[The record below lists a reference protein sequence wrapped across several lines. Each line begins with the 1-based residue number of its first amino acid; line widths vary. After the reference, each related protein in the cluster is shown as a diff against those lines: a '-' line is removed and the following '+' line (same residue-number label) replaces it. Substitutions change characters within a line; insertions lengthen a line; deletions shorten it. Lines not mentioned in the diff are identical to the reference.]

1 MSDMRVSNGARWS
14 LVALVV
20 VVALIVA
27 IWPRGGEDARDDA
40 VRPGSNRP
48 TAQLERRGADSPEA
62 LAPLR
67 AAAALSPCPTPSGP
81 APDGAALT
89 GITLECLGDGSR
101 VDLAAAL
108 AGTPVLLNIWAYWCG
123 PCREELPYLQQ
134 YSNRVGDAVT
144 VLTVHTDSNEAG
156 GLTRLGDY
164 DVRLPGVQDG
174 SARVQAAVGSPAV
187 LPVTV
192 LIRPDGT
199 VAKILPQP
207 FRSVDEIAA
216 AVQQHLGVAA

>member
-1 MSDMRVSNGARWS
+1 MRVSSAARWS
-14 LVALVV
+14 LAALVV

-27 IWPRGGEDARDDA
+27 IWPRGDKDAADVSDY
-40 VRPGSNRP
+40 PGAGRS
-48 TAQLERRGADSPEA
+48 TSQQERRGSDTPES

-67 AAAALSPCPTPSGP
+67 ADAALEPCPTPTGP
-81 APDGAALT
+81 APDSSVLK

-101 VDLAAAL
+101 VDVGAAL
-108 AGTPVLLNIWAYWCG
+108 AGKPVLLNIWAYWCG

-134 YSNRVGDAVT
+134 YSDRVGDAVT
-144 VLTVHTDSNEAG
+144 VMTVHTDSNEAN
-156 GLTRLGDY
+156 GLARLAEY
-164 DVRLPGVQDG
+164 DVHLPGVQDG

-187 LPVTV
+187 LPVSV

-199 VAKILPQP
+199 VAKILPQQ